1 MRGCAAALCLILAAA
16 AGDARAQPATWRVTD
31 EGGGE
36 LLLLGSVHYLRQAD
50 YPLPARI
57 DTLYQQA
64 DTLVMELDLDDLDA
78 RAVQG
83 AFVAAAM
90 LPPGSSLETV
100 LTPQVYALARTRSAV
115 LGVDLTLMAGFEP
128 WLVAI
133 TLMDLGMNALGFNA
147 SQGVEQHLLRR
158 AASDGKPILGLETL
172 EDQIRV
178 FDRLSMREQ
187 QALLLQTLHEL
198 DSADAAM
205 DELLDAWREGRLDTL
220 ADELM
225 ADFDAFPTLHR
236 HLVIDRNTRW
246 VAALQQLIADGNRY
260 LVVVGALHL
269 VGEDSVIE
277 LLEARGLSVVALQ

>member
-1 MRGCAAALCLILAAA
+1 MRGCAAALCLILTAAP
-16 AGDARAQPATWRVTD
+16 GDARAQPATWRVTD
-31 EGGGE
+31 AGMGE

-57 DTLYQQA
+57 DALYRQA

-83 AFVAAAM
+83 AFVEAAM

-100 LTPQVYALARTRSAV
+100 LTPQVYALARTRSAA

-178 FDRLSMREQ
+178 FDRLSIQEQ
-187 QALLLQTLHEL
+187 QALLQQTLHEL
-198 DSADAAM
+198 DSADPAM
-205 DELLDAWREGRLDTL
+205 DELLDAWRDGRLDTL

-225 ADFDAFPTLHR
+225 ADFDAFPTLYR

-246 VAALQQLIADGNRY
+246 VAALQQLLADGNRY